1 MLTFAIKKKRTPS
14 IAPKRHTPTVSPMSH
29 SLHLQQ
35 AKVRHIL
42 RSQTLQP
49 KLTIGAPNDKYEQE
63 ADRVAEQVMRMPE
76 PWVQRPVEPEEEEE
90 EKEAI
95 QTKLADGMQ
104 VQRQV
109 EPEEEEEEPIQTKQ
123 VSTHAP
129 PVTPNLATRIQS
141 LKGAGQP
148 LPPTVRSY
156 MEPRFGHD
164 FSRVRVHTDAK
175 AAETARVLNAQAF
188 TTGRNVIFGAGQ
200 YGPGTSTGNRLLSHE
215 LTHVI
220 QQSQQPLKLQPDFH
234 LLSQTA
240 EPIIQLQPQAQP
252 ITWQKRLQQA
262 QQLKKQNT
270 KANRNQSRA
279 LYKNLVIEATRSIP
293 TVKGLPIYKSPAL
306 KDIRWSW
313 KLPGHWGALTD
324 NRRIFR
330 YATDSWKWFLF
341 SPAAVN
347 EDKAWTIG
355 ALVHELDHAALGYQI
370 FLKWKA
376 KYPKRNENAWKQYW
390 VSHHGR
396 FTEVSIMLTQMGV
409 VSLLSGLPKKIRP
422 SLIEFRAYANQFVN
436 FFHKYSLKSQ
446 ALNAKGVILFY
457 PLKKQ
462 TVKASISDPTLN
474 LAAARKKVLD
484 YFQNPPSKTPAE
496 KQILKV
502 RMADEVYWASML
514 RPSSDHSTIKKD
526 FKPIFDFINNLKAQP
541 VIGWVRE
548 VANKVRGMTNKWKV
562 DKEKARK
569 NYKPQ

>member
-1 MLTFAIKKKRTPS
+1 MI
-14 IAPKRHTPTVSPMSH
+14 
-29 SLHLQQ
+29 Q
-35 AKVRHIL
+35 AKL
-42 RSQTLQP
+42 R
-49 KLTIGAPNDKYEQE
+49 IGQPNDKYEQE

-76 PWVQRPVEPEEEEE
+76 PRLQRQVEPEEQEEETLQAKRLTEQITPLVQRQVEPEEEEE
-90 EKEAI
+90 EEAV

-104 VQRQV
+104 MQRQE

-123 VSTHAP
+123 VSTRASE
-129 PVTPNLATRIQS
+129 VTPNLASRIQS
-141 LKGAGQP
+141 LKGGGQP
-148 LPPTVRSY
+148 LPRSVRAFF
-156 MEPRFGHD
+156 EPRFGHN
-164 FSRVRVHTDAK
+164 FSQVRVHTDAE

-188 TTGRNVIFGAGQ
+188 TTGHNVIFGAGQ

-220 QQSQQPLKLQPDFH
+220 QQSQRPLKLQPDFH

-270 KANRNQSRA
+270 KATRNQSRT

-324 NRRIFR
+324 NRWIFR

-355 ALVHELDHAALGYQI
+355 ALVHELDHAAHGYQI

-376 KYPKRNENAWKQYW
+376 KYPKGNENAWKQYW

-396 FTEVSIMLTQMGV
+396 FTEVPIKLIQMGILSV
-409 VSLLSGLPKKIRP
+409 LSGLPTKIRP
-422 SLIEFRAYANQFVN
+422 SLIEFRAYANQFVK

-462 TVKASISDPTLN
+462 TVRASISDPTLN
-474 LAAARKKVLD
+474 LSAARKNVLD
-484 YFQNPPSKTPAE
+484 YFRNPPGKTPAE

-502 RMADEVYWASML
+502 RMADEVAYASIL
-514 RPSSDHSTIKKD
+514 RPSLDRSTIKND
-526 FKPIFDFINNLKAQP
+526 FKPIFDFITKLKDKRAL
-541 VIGWVRE
+541 GWVR
-548 VANKVRGMTNKWKV
+548 VGASKVRGRTNEWKV
-562 DKEKARK
+562 EREKARK